1 MPLPSEIVDRMSRV
15 LQDLRRETPFPG
27 QQEPGRA
34 LADRMAQC
42 ATPGVS
48 IAVVHDC
55 EAIWARGFGTRAAGT
70 RQNVSPGTPFQSGSI
85 SKAVF
90 ALGVMRMVERGQL
103 DLDADVN
110 AYLTSWQVPANAG
123 WQPRVTLRQLLS
135 HTAGT
140 TVHGFPGYPAGGP
153 RPPLPNILAGEPP
166 TNTPPVVVDLV
177 PGTQFRYSGGG
188 TIIAQQAV
196 ADVTGTPLP
205 ALMRELVLDPVG
217 MADSTFEQPLPAAM
231 AARAAIGHPWNGR
244 AVPGGW
250 HVYPEMAAAG
260 LWTTACDLARL
271 GVEVMRTLRGNPSPL
286 GLGRGTIEQMLRPQ
300 LPGQSVGKDFCG
312 LGWFCSGE
320 GDAFWF
326 GHGGHNEGFIAD
338 MKFLP
343 ALSAGAVVMINS
355 VQGWPLPDE
364 LLKAIGRE
372 FDWPAAHAP
381 PNAVAMR
388 VEKDYSGLYR
398 SETGIAF
405 QVAQTAD
412 GLVLQFD
419 RQPPIPLAPASD
431 VKFSATVLD
440 LCVTFE
446 RKDAAAPV
454 TMTLIQNG
462 GTMTLSRAARQ

>member
-1 MPLPSEIVDRMSRV
+1 
-15 LQDLRRETPFPG
+15 
-27 QQEPGRA
+27 
-34 LADRMAQC
+34 
-42 ATPGVS
+42 
-48 IAVVHDC
+48 
-55 EAIWARGFGTRAAGT
+55 
-70 RQNVSPGTPFQSGSI
+70 
-85 SKAVF
+85 
-90 ALGVMRMVERGQL
+90 
-103 DLDADVN
+103 
-110 AYLTSWQVPANAG
+110 
-123 WQPRVTLRQLLS
+123 
-135 HTAGT
+135 
-140 TVHGFPGYPAGGP
+140 
-153 RPPLPNILAGEPP
+153 
-166 TNTPPVVVDLV
+166 
-177 PGTQFRYSGGG
+177 
-188 TIIAQQAV
+188 
-196 ADVTGTPLP
+196 
-205 ALMRELVLDPVG
+205 
-217 MADSTFEQPLPAAM
+217 
-231 AARAAIGHPWNGR
+231 
-244 AVPGGW
+244 
-250 HVYPEMAAAG
+250 
-260 LWTTACDLARL
+260 
-271 GVEVMRTLRGNPSPL
+271 
-286 GLGRGTIEQMLRPQ
+286 MLRPQ

-381 PNAVAMR
+381 PNAVAMPA
-388 VEKDYSGLYR
+388 EKDYSGLYR